1 MYDNLDE
8 IGEFLIKHNL
18 PKLTEEEME
27 KFQWSQLNKVIES
40 IIKFLP
46 QRKLKT
52 QIDKLENFSNIEGR
66 NNNYL
71 IQMLL

>member
-27 KFQWSQLNKVIES
+27 KFQ
-40 IIKFLP
+40 
-46 QRKLKT
+46 
-52 QIDKLENFSNIEGR
+52 
-66 NNNYL
+66 
-71 IQMLL
+71 